1 VLAGSAGT
9 DPAGRVAYVKTVQP
23 GSVEPGSGGQP
34 VVVDRGI
41 TSRDVVYPA
50 GGNVS
55 VSGGDISGPSAPAAA
70 WSSGPSAPAAAWSS
84 GPSAPA
90 AAWSSNDASYEDS
103 GTAVVKHMV
112 ISADI
117 NTDQVSAQCGHCG
130 QYWSLWSLCLMWSVW
145 SVC

>member
-1 VLAGSAGT
+1 MLAGSAGT

-84 GPSAPA
+84 
-90 AAWSSNDASYEDS
+90 NDASYEDS

-117 NTDQVSAQCGHCG
+117 NTDQVSAQCGQFG

-145 SVC
+145 SVWSVC

>member
-1 VLAGSAGT
+1 MLAGSAGT

-70 WSSGPSAPAAAWSS
+70 WSS
-84 GPSAPA
+84 
-90 AAWSSNDASYEDS
+90 NDASYEDS